1 MSVSVATVSY
11 GVATVAY
18 LLLFVLLLAGRRGF
32 SRGFVLLLA
41 ALACAGWGAGYT
53 VSSLWSLAIFRW
65 LIPLLELLRLAAWFS
80 FLAVLLH
87 LSWPEAFRKPAYSD
101 PWVLL
106 PGFAVVLAGGSL
118 LVTSPV
124 FAPPTLFGIIGLL
137 LTSLLGMLL
146 IEQLYRRVEP
156 GQRWGI
162 KHLCLGLGIVFA
174 FDFYLYADGL
184 LFGGLSGQILA
195 ARGFV
200 NAVAVPLIAVSA
212 ARNPKW
218 ALDIGVS
225 RRIVVDSVVIT
236 GAGIYLL
243 LMATAGY
250 SIRYIGGSWGSVL
263 QMTFFVGALAVL
275 LAALFS
281 GSLRAW
287 LRVFISKHFF
297 SYKYDYR
304 EEWLRFI
311 GTLSASDEDEE
322 EPMRVR
328 AIRAIAQ
335 LVDSPSGALWSAN
348 EHGNFILA
356 ATWNISFPGTVSE
369 PADTS
374 LAQFLRQREWIID
387 LEEYREQPEHY
398 GNLTLPAWLEEF
410 RSPWL
415 ILPLLQQD
423 RLQGFLV
430 LSRPKVSREIN
441 WEDRDLLK
449 TAGRQVASYVAHLD
463 ATDALI
469 DARQFDAFN
478 RLSAFVVHDLKNVSG
493 QLSLITANAVKYRN
507 NPEFVDD
514 AFRTMES
521 ATARMD
527 RVLVNLRK
535 LDSPLATM
543 ESIDIGQL
551 VEEVAGS
558 VSEHRPVPRVRIDTP
573 GVIVDCPRGRL
584 TTVLE
589 HLLRNAQDA
598 TPADGE
604 IELCVAREDR
614 WCRLE
619 IRDNGAGMGEEFIRE
634 RLFRPFETTKGN
646 AGMGIGVYEARHFV
660 ESVGGLMDVISTP
673 GKGSCFLLRLPL
685 HESDPV
691 TPVGDGHREV
701 SRG

>member
-1 MSVSVATVSY
+1 MAVSVTAVSY
-11 GVATVAY
+11 GVAAVAY
-18 LLLFVLLLAGRRGF
+18 MLLFALLLAGFRGF
-32 SRGFVLLLA
+32 SRGVVLLLTALLCA
-41 ALACAGWGAGYT
+41 AWGAAHS
-53 VSSLWSLAIFRW
+53 VSSLWPFAAFRW
-65 LIPLLELLRLAAWFS
+65 LIPMFELLRWAGWFC
-80 FLAVLLH
+80 FLAVLLR
-87 LSWPEAFRKPAYSD
+87 LSWPQATRQPLSAD

-106 PGFAVVLAGGSL
+106 AGLAVLLASCSLVAISGLLGFPPFMGFA
-118 LVTSPV
+118 
-124 FAPPTLFGIIGLL
+124 GLL
-137 LTSLLGMLL
+137 LTSLLGMVL

-156 GQRWGI
+156 GHLWGI
-162 KHLCLGLGIVFA
+162 KHLCLGLGVVFA

-184 LFGGLSGQILA
+184 LFGDLSGQILA

-212 ARNPKW
+212 ARNPQW
-218 ALDIGVS
+218 SLDISVS
-225 RRIVVDSVVIT
+225 RRIIVDSVVIS
-236 GAGIYLL
+236 GAGVYLL
-243 LMATAGY
+243 LMATTGY
-250 SIRYIGGSWGSVL
+250 SIRYIGGDWGSAL
-263 QMTFFVGALAVL
+263 QIIFLVGALVVF

-287 LRVFISKHFF
+287 IRVFISKHFF

-311 GTLSASDEDEE
+311 GTLSANNHG
-322 EPMRVR
+322 EPLRVR

-356 ATWNISFPGTVSE
+356 ATWNVSFPGTVTE
-369 PADTS
+369 PADAS
-374 LAQFLRQREWIID
+374 LARFLRSREWIID
-387 LEEYREQPEHY
+387 FDEYREHPERY
-398 GNLTLPAWLEEF
+398 GELSLPGWF
-410 RSPWL
+410 HRVRNPWL

-423 RLQGFLV
+423 CLQGFIV
-430 LSRPKVSREIN
+430 LSRSKVRREIN

-493 QLSLITANAVKYRN
+493 QLSLITANAAKYRDD
-507 NPEFVDD
+507 PAFVED

-521 ATARMD
+521 ATQRMD

-535 LDSPLATM
+535 LDSPLATV
-543 ESIDIGQL
+543 EQVDIGAL
-551 VEEVAGS
+551 VGEVAS
-558 VSEHRPVPRVRIDTP
+558 SAAERRPVPRVQIRTP
-573 GVIVDCPRGRL
+573 GLIVDCPRGRL
-584 TTVLE
+584 ATVLE
-589 HLLRNAQDA
+589 HLVCNAQEA
-598 TPADGE
+598 TPPEGD
-604 IELCVAREDR
+604 IQLSVAREAG

-619 IRDNGAGMGEEFIRE
+619 VRDNGAGMAEEFIRE

-660 ESVGGLMDVISTP
+660 EAIGGLMDVISAP
-673 GKGSCFLLRLPL
+673 NEGSCFVLRLPL
-685 HESDPV
+685 HESDPAA
-691 TPVGDGHREV
+691 PRGDGNREV
-701 SRG
+701 LRG